1 MCQNELFVMYCAG
14 TSNGSINVFHIPEDT
29 TAVAHIEGRR
39 VHKKAITDISTSAAG
54 NLIISADDGGA
65 LSAWKMEQQLK
76 HVCEF
81 ATFG

>member
-1 MCQNELFVMYCAG
+1 MLHCSG

-29 TAVAHIEGRR
+29 NAVAHIEGRR
-39 VHKKAITDISTSAAG
+39 VHKKAITDISTSTAR

-76 HVCEF
+76 HVYEF
-81 ATFG
+81 PTFG